1 MITLAFAWP
10 VAAATGFLDR
20 IETRVMEVDERS
32 WARTAEP
39 TKPVAPVR
47 IMWTMA
53 FGYVVLVQVVIA
65 DEETC
70 CCRDTPDVISWE
82 GNTVTWRVHL
92 DACRSTL

>member
-10 VAAATGFLDR
+10 VAAATGFLDK
-20 IETRVMEVDERS
+20 IETLVMEVDERS

-39 TKPVAPVR
+39 TRPVAPVR

-53 FGYVVLVQVVIA
+53 YDYVVLVQVLTF

-70 CCRDTPDVISWE
+70 CCRDTPDVIARE
-82 GNTVTWRVHL
+82 GDTATWRVHF
-92 DACRSTL
+92 DAR